1 MLVREERVGHSAAV
15 MKNTKNT
22 QPDDREVLA
31 VLNRYGCYGF
41 EAVHIAAYL
50 VKRAG
55 GDVKLAAQLAAC
67 PYKLNGQNV
76 W

>member
-1 MLVREERVGHSAAV
+1 
-15 MKNTKNT
+15 MKHTKNT
-22 QPDDREVLA
+22 QPDSSEVLT
-31 VLNRYGCYGF
+31 VLKRYGCHGF

-55 GDVKLAAQLAAC
+55 GDVKLAAELAAC